1 MYQTQNQN
9 YGYQQPYSLSRPTY
23 QSSTMT
29 FSGLKGRPVSS
40 FEEARASMVDFDGS
54 VFYFPDLAN
63 RRIYT
68 KQINMDG
75 TALINVY
82 ELKEIPV
89 VPETTTPNIDL
100 QNFVTRDELNQ
111 AITQL
116 REAVFQAPSVQTTPV
131 SKPAPAQEKTS
142 LALNF

>member
-1 MYQTQNQN
+1 MAYP
-9 YGYQQPYSLSRPTY
+9 GI
-23 QSSTMT
+23 
-29 FSGLKGRPVSS
+29 KGRPVSS

-82 ELKEIPV
+82 EMKEMPIQQEAP
-89 VPETTTPNIDL
+89 PTIDL
-100 QNFVTRDELNQ
+100 QNFVTKDELNS
-111 AITQL
+111 AINQL
-116 REAVFQAPSVQTTPV
+116 REALSRAS
-131 SKPAPAQEKTS
+131 
-142 LALNF
+142 

>member
-9 YGYQQPYSLSRPTY
+9 YGYPQPYQVSRPTY
-23 QSSTMT
+23 QT
-29 FSGLKGRPVSS
+29 GAVAYPGIKGRPVSS

-82 ELKEIPV
+82 EMKEMPIQQEAP
-89 VPETTTPNIDL
+89 PTIDL
-100 QNFVTRDELNQ
+100 QNFVTKDELNS
-111 AITQL
+111 AINQL
-116 REAVFQAPSVQTTPV
+116 REALSRASQVQTPPV
-131 SKPAPAQEKTS
+131 TSPAPAPEKTP
-142 LALNF
+142 LTLNF

>member
-9 YGYQQPYSLSRPTY
+9 YGYPQPYQVSRPTY
-23 QSSTMT
+23 QNGAMVYP
-29 FSGLKGRPVSS
+29 GIKGRPVSS

-82 ELKEIPV
+82 EMKEMPIQQ
-89 VPETTTPNIDL
+89 ETPPTIDL
-100 QNFVTRDELNQ
+100 QNFVTKDELNS
-111 AITQL
+111 AINQL
-116 REAVFQAPSVQTTPV
+116 REALSRASQVQTSPV
-131 SKPAPAQEKTS
+131 TSPAPAPEKTP
-142 LALNF
+142 LTLNF